1 MIIVD
6 TNVIAYLYL
15 PTIYTHD
22 AEKLLIQEPVWGA
35 PYLWRSELRNV
46 LVFYLRKKL
55 VSFEQATHIQTEAEL
70 LMEENEFQV
79 SSFDI
84 ISLVKDS
91 SCSAYDCE
99 FVALAKNVDS
109 TLVTVDKKI
118 LLEFPSTAKS
128 LQQILHEPQGT
139 IE

>member
-15 PTIYTHD
+15 PTIHTSD

-46 LVFYLRKKL
+46 LSLYLRKKL
-55 VSFEQATHIQTEAEL
+55 VSLEQAIHIQVEAEL
-70 LMEENEFQV
+70 LMVENEFQV
-79 SSFDI
+79 SSSDI
-84 ISLVKDS
+84 LSLVKDS

-99 FVALAKNVDS
+99 FVALAKNVNS
-109 TLVTVDKKI
+109 PLVTNDKKI
-118 LLEFPSTAKS
+118 LSDFPSAAKS
-128 LQQILHEPQGT
+128 LQQILHKS
-139 IE
+139 

>member
-15 PTIYTHD
+15 PTRYTSD

-46 LVFYLRKKL
+46 FALYLRKEI
-55 VSFEQATHIQTEAEL
+55 VSFEQAIQIQAEAEL
-70 LMEENEFQV
+70 LMAENEFEV
-79 SSFDI
+79 NSSDI
-84 ISLVKDS
+84 LSLAKDS
-91 SCSAYDCE
+91 TCSAYDCE
-99 FVALAKNVDS
+99 FVALAKNINS

-118 LLEFPSTAKS
+118 LSAFPETAKS
-128 LQQILHEPQGT
+128 LRQFLKPS
-139 IE
+139 